1 MCVFVC
7 LDGEKNGK
15 NVEVVI
21 LAHELEDGN
30 VKSISKRFVGCES
43 EF

>member
-1 MCVFVC
+1 MCEFVF
-7 LDGEKNGK
+7 GWRKNGK

-21 LAHELEDGN
+21 LPHELEDGN
-30 VKSISKRFVGCES
+30 VKSISKRFVECES